1 MPTGSSMEPGLTR
14 MQNTLLATGKKA
26 SRNAVAVM
34 ADHPVLSSFLVALG
48 ARLVFIAVSGVFH
61 DGVLIPDE
69 AQYLV
74 LALVAS
80 EGELN
85 ATFWPGYG
93 QQLFDATRTFMWP
106 LTALFWIF
114 GPSRFVGQLLVA
126 TFGAVTAALSAR
138 LAGRFLRPRFALLA
152 GLIVALFPSQ
162 ILWSSVVLREAAIWT
177 GLVAIAVVIEW
188 SLRANSTG
196 RILAST
202 LSLGVLFALLL
213 WLREQTAVVA
223 LWCLVPAFLV
233 RRRRLAVRLPC
244 AIFLLAIVPWL
255 GGLGLGASDFAQDAV
270 NRLGSSRAY
279 MSMAADSA
287 FSEGSIG
294 VAHQDE
300 RADMS
305 VRVCHPDGSI
315 AAVATVAS
323 AAAMLDRPT
332 GAWLCIYDQ
341 VNQRYM
347 LVDNRAVTS
356 LQRVPRGLFDTLVRP
371 LPWEDLRSLEML
383 MAGLESIL
391 WMSIYGLTIY
401 GVWSHRDRYHLLL
414 FPSLLIL
421 SIAITGAVSH
431 RNLGTAFRHRGQ
443 IMFALAVLATGGI
456 QAIFEVRRQKR
467 PVSAVDL
474 GLSEDFIGDG
484 RR

>member
-1 MPTGSSMEPGLTR
+1 VRSPNR
-14 MQNTLLATGKKA
+14 LAAVGVKA
-26 SRNAVAVM
+26 VRDSVTAM

-61 DGVLIPDE
+61 DGALIPDE
-69 AQYLV
+69 TQYLI

-93 QQLFDATRTFMWP
+93 QHLFDATRTFMWP

-162 ILWSSVVLREAAIWT
+162 ILWSSVVLRETAIWT

-202 LSLGVLFALLL
+202 LSLGLLFALLL

-233 RRRRLAVRLPC
+233 GRRRLAVRLPC
-244 AIFLLAIVPWL
+244 AIFLLAIVPWV

-270 NRLGSSRAY
+270 KRLGSSRAY
-279 MSMAADSA
+279 MSLDADSRY
-287 FSEGSIG
+287 SDGSIG
-294 VAHQDE
+294 VVRQDE

-305 VRVCHPDGSI
+305 VSVCHPDGSI
-315 AAVATVAS
+315 AAAATAAS

-332 GAWLCIYDQ
+332 GTWLCIPDRVDQ
-341 VNQRYM
+341 GNM
-347 LVDNRAVTS
+347 LVDNRAITS
-356 LQRVPRGLFDTLVRP
+356 LRRVPRGLFDTLVRP
-371 LPWEDLRSLEML
+371 LPWEGRGNLEML

-391 WMSIYGLTIY
+391 WTAIYGLTIY
-401 GVWSHRDRYHLLL
+401 GVWSHRDRYHILL

-421 SIAITGAVSH
+421 SIAIAGAVSH
-431 RNLGTAFRHRGQ
+431 GNLGTAFRHRGQ

>member
-1 MPTGSSMEPGLTR
+1 MRSPNR
-14 MQNTLLATGKKA
+14 LAAVGVKA
-26 SRNAVAVM
+26 VRDSVTAM

-69 AQYLV
+69 AQYLT

-80 EGELN
+80 EGKLN

-138 LAGRFLRPRFALLA
+138 LAGRFLRPQFALLA

-162 ILWSSVVLREAAIWT
+162 ILWSSVVLRETAVWT

-202 LSLGVLFALLL
+202 LSLGLLFALLL

-233 RRRRLAVRLPC
+233 GRRRLAVRLPC

-279 MSMAADSA
+279 MSVDADSA
-287 FSEGSIG
+287 FSDGSTG

-300 RADMS
+300 RADMP

-315 AAVATVAS
+315 AAAATATA
-323 AAAMLDRPT
+323 AAAMLDRPA

-371 LPWEDLRSLEML
+371 LPWEGRGNLEML

-431 RNLGTAFRHRGQ
+431 GNLGTAFRHRGQ

>member
-1 MPTGSSMEPGLTR
+1 MRSPNR
-14 MQNTLLATGKKA
+14 LAAVGVKA
-26 SRNAVAVM
+26 VRDSVTAM

-69 AQYLV
+69 AQYLT

-80 EGELN
+80 EGKLN
-85 ATFWPGYG
+85 ATFWLGYG
-93 QQLFDATRTFMWP
+93 QSLFDSTRTFMWP

-114 GPSRFVGQLLVA
+114 GPSRFVGQHLVA

-138 LAGRFLRPRFALLA
+138 LAGRFLRPQFALLA

-162 ILWSSVVLREAAIWT
+162 ILWSSVVLRETAVWT

-202 LSLGVLFALLL
+202 LSLGLLFALLL

-233 RRRRLAVRLPC
+233 GRRRLAVRLPC

-255 GGLGLGASDFAQDAV
+255 GGLGLGASDFAQAAV
-270 NRLGSSRAY
+270 ERLGSSRAY
-279 MSMAADSA
+279 MSVDADSA
-287 FSEGSIG
+287 FSDGSTGVTYQDERTG

-300 RADMS
+300 RADMP

-315 AAVATVAS
+315 AAAATATA
-323 AAAMLDRPT
+323 AAAMLDRPA

-371 LPWEDLRSLEML
+371 LPWEGRGNLEML

-431 RNLGTAFRHRGQ
+431 GNLGTAFRHRGQ
-443 IMFALAVLATGGI
+443 IMFALAVLAAGGI